1 MQVDTISNMAGSIS
15 SITKDSDNQYG
26 VNAQSA
32 PKTAQFEDTLK
43 KASEDTSKA
52 YENQNNLKTDS
63 TSHDSDS
70 SSVKKS
76 KNNNDNNRG
85 SSKVKSNTKNDS
97 KDKSKIKNNVKDN
110 VKIKDNSKN
119 QDTHDTSEDKKKID
133 DLLNVLFQILNLNGS
148 TQDLDKLDQ
157 YLKSSADKLS
167 DLKEICKK
175 LNIGSD
181 TLIDM
186 LKNSIEN
193 TNADAIQKSS
203 TSDAEI
209 FKSILNYSS
218 TVLNP
223 SDVKDNKQ
231 NIMLSKIKNM
241 INSLI
246 NSSNQNAA
254 VKQDIKSGAMNDSK
268 GENTGEAQTN
278 DSSILEKLT
287 GNIDSKM
294 DKVTNFMSMLKASD
308 AENTN
313 VLPESI
319 TVNKAT
325 LPNDIIKAV
334 KYMENN
340 SIKNLTVKIQPKE
353 LGELY
358 IKVTMENGEL
368 KADISASSK
377 DAYNIL
383 NSNLLDIQN
392 KLNDSN
398 IKIQNFTLNAY
409 EDPTYF
415 SNDSG
420 RENHESESGSK
431 NKRSA
436 ESFNGIEAADDDKN
450 YAKLSNNINLFA

>member
-26 VNAQSA
+26 VNAKSA
-32 PKTAQFEDTLK
+32 PKTAQFEETLK
-43 KASEDTSKA
+43 KVSEETSQT

-63 TSHDSDS
+63 TSHDSDG

-76 KNNNDNNRG
+76 KNDNDKD
-85 SSKVKSNTKNDS
+85 SSKVKSNTKSDS
-97 KDKSKIKNNVKDN
+97 KDKSKIKNNMKDNLKVKDN
-110 VKIKDNSKN
+110 SEDE
-119 QDTHDTSEDKKKID
+119 DTHDTSEDKKKID
-133 DLLNVLFQILNLNGS
+133 DLLNMLFQILNLNGS

-167 DLKEICKK
+167 DLKEICKE

-186 LKNSIEN
+186 LKSSIEN
-193 TNADAIQKSS
+193 ANAVQKSS
-203 TSDAEI
+203 TSDADI
-209 FKSILNYSS
+209 LKSILNYSS

-223 SDVKDNKQ
+223 SDVKDNRQ
-231 NIMLSKIKNM
+231 NRMLSKIKNM

-246 NSSNQNAA
+246 NSSNQNAD
-254 VKQDIKSGAMNDSK
+254 VKQDLKNGAMNDSK

-368 KADISASSK
+368 KAAISASSK
-377 DAYNIL
+377 DAYNVL
-383 NSNLLDIQN
+383 NSNFLDIQN
-392 KLNDSN
+392 KLNDSG